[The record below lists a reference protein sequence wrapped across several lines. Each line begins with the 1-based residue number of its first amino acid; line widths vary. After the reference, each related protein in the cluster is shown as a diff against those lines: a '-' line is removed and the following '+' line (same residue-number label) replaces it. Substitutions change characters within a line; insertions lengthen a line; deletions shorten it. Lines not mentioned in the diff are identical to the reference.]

1 MVLIAHASIDEHG
14 KTKNGQAGDQ
24 TKKEVCTREWYNKP
38 WNVLVR
44 FTDPKMAEKVAV
56 SMENASKNDL
66 IGYDQNQRNTLLKE
80 ARKHNYDISKVDVP
94 CECDCSSLVSVA
106 CMYAGIPESTLTL
119 NGNCCTTSTLRQC
132 LKSTGE
138 VEIFTTP
145 LYLTRTDRLKRGDIL
160 IKEGHHVVVVIK
172 ADTVQ
177 KKSVEEVAKEI
188 IAGKGNWGNGTDR
201 RIRLADAGY
210 NPSEVQAKI
219 NELMKVNK
227 PVSNARIIWD
237 FLSPK
242 IENPYAV
249 AGLMGNLKAES
260 GFNPKNLQNSCEK
273 RLGMNDDAYTYA
285 VDVGS
290 YSNFVNDLC
299 GYGLA
304 QWTSSGR
311 KQALYNFRR
320 GRSIGD
326 MGMQL
331 EFLWNEL
338 NSSYKNVLNAIR
350 KAGSVKEASDI
361 VLTKFER
368 PKDQSEEVKNYRANL
383 GLEIYKEFVV

>member
-1 MVLIAHASIDEHG
+1 MVLIAHASIDERG
-14 KTKNGQAGDQ
+14 KIKDGQDGDQ

-44 FTDPKMAEKVAV
+44 FTDAKMAEKVAV
-56 SMENASKNDL
+56 CMENAAKNDM

-80 ARKHNYDISKVDVP
+80 ARKYNYDVLKVNVP
-94 CECDCSSLVSVA
+94 CECDCSSLVCVA
-106 CMYAGIPESTLTL
+106 CMYAGIPESALTYK
-119 NGNCCTTSTLRQC
+119 GNCATTSTLRQS
-132 LKSTGE
+132 LKATGE

-160 IKEGHHVVVVIK
+160 ISEGHHVVVVIK
-172 ADTVQ
+172 TDAVT
-177 KKSVEEVAKEI
+177 KKSVDEVAKEV
-188 IAGKGNWGNGTDR
+188 IAGKWGTGTDR
-201 RIRLADAGY
+201 RIRLIDAGY
-210 NPSEVQAKI
+210 NPSEVQ
-219 NELMKVNK
+219 MKVNALMNEK
-227 PVSNARIIWD
+227 QQIPTAKVIWD

-242 IENPYAV
+242 IENPYGV
-249 AGLMGNLKAES
+249 AGLMGNLQAES
-260 GFNPKNLQNSCEK
+260 RFNSKNLQNSCEK
-273 RLGMNDDAYTYA
+273 RLGMTDDSYTYA

-290 YSNFVNDLC
+290 YTNFVNDQC

-311 KQALYNFRR
+311 KQGLYNSRR

-331 EFLWNEL
+331 EFLWYEL
-338 NSSYKNVLNAIR
+338 NSSYKNVLAAIK
-350 KAGSVKEASDI
+350 KAKSVKEASDI
-361 VLTKFER
+361 VLTEFER
-368 PKDQSEEVKNYRANL
+368 PKDQSERAKEYRANL